1 MSCPIQSPPIKATPA
16 SLLCKLPGVW
26 RGSDLGSSSA
36 AVQPTGWAPLDHA
49 LPGGGWPAGTLT
61 ELLTLQPA
69 TLEWRLL
76 GPALKAV
83 AAQGREIVLIAP
95 PRQPF
100 LPGLQQLGLD
110 ERRLVWIQADPPAER
125 LWAAEQMIKSNACG
139 AIIAWLPQVRP
150 ESVRRLQ
157 VCAQSGDALVFAC
170 RPEAA
175 RHESSAAPL
184 RVLAHPDMD
193 WALRVHIIKR
203 RGPTLDEP
211 LALPSIPAGLADII
225 TPRLRQPSRLRPA
238 QPEVP
243 THAMGRPVPAA
254 QPRSG
259 AAVR

>member
-1 MSCPIQSPPIKATPA
+1 MPFPVHSPLIKAALAGP
-16 SLLCKLPGVW
+16 LCDVPGVW
-26 RGSDLGSSSA
+26 RGSDLGPSPA
-36 AVQPTGWAPLDHA
+36 AVQPTGWASLDRA
-49 LPGGGWPAGTLT
+49 LPGGGWPSRALT
-61 ELLTLQPA
+61 EVLVPQPA

-76 GPALKAV
+76 GHALKAV

-100 LPGLQQLGLD
+100 LPGLQQAGLD

-139 AIIAWLPQVRP
+139 AVIAWLPQARP

-184 RVLAHPDMD
+184 RVLARPDMD
-193 WALRVHIIKR
+193 WVLRLHIIKR

-211 LALPSIPAGLADII
+211 LALPSIPAGLAGVI
-225 TPRLRQPSRLRPA
+225 TPRLQQPSRLRPA

-243 THAMGRPVPAA
+243 THAMDRPVLAA
-254 QPRSG
+254 QPRWG
-259 AAVR
+259 TAVR